1 MKSDKLK
8 KLLKQIKKLKKLKN
22 SRKSKTVKKSI
33 NKNVKLSAE
42 LDNLKQKIKNQEV
55 QLSQIR
61 NPQPAPVSR
70 VNYEMLGI
78 GQQNALNQS
87 NLENIEKKIET
98 KLRNETEELI
108 NYYDQ
113 QQNFNQQPNFNVPNS
128 NKYSHIIEGIE
139 SGKLKVKPTKYG
151 VNITD
156 TKLYKKPGRPLGS
169 KTKKAINESAK
180 SSGITNIINST
191 GTPQKQIYSLTDN
204 SGEFP
209 NADFNTNFN
218 EETQQEIIQPLIDE
232 NIGQDTVQIDQL
244 KDAEKFVDTGVFTDV
259 KPKRVRKTKNK
270 VETIDEPP
278 VIVEQSKV
286 IKQLRNK
293 KTKN

>member
-98 KLRNETEELI
+98 KLRNETKDLI
-108 NYYDQ
+108 LYDQ

-180 SSGITNIINST
+180 SSGITNLINST

-259 KPKRVRKTKNK
+259 KPKRIRKNK
-270 VETIDEPP
+270 VETIDEPL
-278 VIVEQSKV
+278 VKSKV
-286 IKQLRNK
+286 IKQKNK
-293 KTKN
+293 KNKN

>member
-87 NLENIEKKIET
+87 NLENIEKNIEKKLREET
-98 KLRNETEELI
+98 KDLI
-108 NYYDQ
+108 LYDQ

-180 SSGITNIINST
+180 SSGITNLINST

-218 EETQQEIIQPLIDE
+218 ETPSEIIQPVIDE
-232 NIGQDTVQIDQL
+232 NINQETIPIDQL
-244 KDAEKFVDTGVFTDV
+244 KDAEKFVDSGVFTDV
-259 KPKRVRKTKNK
+259 KPKRIRKNK
-270 VETIDEPP
+270 VETIDEPL
-278 VIVEQSKV
+278 VKSKV
-286 IKQLRNK
+286 IKQKNK
-293 KTKN
+293 KNKN

>member
-87 NLENIEKKIET
+87 NLENIEKNIEK
-98 KLRNETEELI
+98 KLREETQDLI
-108 NYYDQ
+108 LYDQ

-218 EETQQEIIQPLIDE
+218 EETKTEIIQPLIDE
-232 NIGQDTVQIDQL
+232 NINQETIPIDQL
-244 KDAEKFVDTGVFTDV
+244 KDAEKFVDTGAFINV

>member
-87 NLENIEKKIET
+87 NLENIEKNIE
-98 KLRNETEELI
+98 
-108 NYYDQ
+108 
-113 QQNFNQQPNFNVPNS
+113 
-128 NKYSHIIEGIE
+128 
-139 SGKLKVKPTKYG
+139 
-151 VNITD
+151 
-156 TKLYKKPGRPLGS
+156 
-169 KTKKAINESAK
+169 
-180 SSGITNIINST
+180 
-191 GTPQKQIYSLTDN
+191 
-204 SGEFP
+204 
-209 NADFNTNFN
+209 
-218 EETQQEIIQPLIDE
+218 
-232 NIGQDTVQIDQL
+232 
-244 KDAEKFVDTGVFTDV
+244 
-259 KPKRVRKTKNK
+259 KN
-270 VETIDEPP
+270 
-278 VIVEQSKV
+278 
-286 IKQLRNK
+286 
-293 KTKN
+293 

>member
-22 SRKSKTVKKSI
+22 SRKSKTVKKTI
-33 NKNVKLSAE
+33 NKNVKLSSE
-42 LDNLKQKIKNQEV
+42 VNTLKEKIKNHEI

-61 NPQPAPVSR
+61 NPQQTPMSR
-70 VNYEMLGI
+70 ISYENARP
-78 GQQNALNQS
+78 GQQDALNQS
-87 NLENIEKKIET
+87 NLENIEKKIEK
-98 KLRNETEELI
+98 KLREETQDLI
-108 NYYDQ
+108 LYEQ
-113 QQNFNQQPNFNVPNS
+113 QQNFNQQPNFNVSNS

-218 EETQQEIIQPLIDE
+218 EETQQEIIQPIIDE
-232 NIGQDTVQIDQL
+232 NINQETIPIDQL
-244 KDAEKFVDTGVFTDV
+244 KDAEQFVDTGAFINV

-270 VETIDEPP
+270 VETIEEPP